1 MGQNDPQIYCT
12 WEWNALI
19 SSKRPTIWYKT
30 SADVSLYSSCCQ
42 NGHEVDKLFFIIF
55 LTTFINFKICS
66 KNIFFQWFL
75 LSNKMMKDIWHTGT
89 ILRAYGVI
97 SSDFVPFLL
106 HIWKVNKIEN
116 GDIFHFFCQ
125 EMVLMAKHRE
135 AEKSLW
141 LFATILT
148 NFLIL
153 TSKKTYSLQKYKEK

>member
-1 MGQNDPQIYCT
+1 
-12 WEWNALI
+12 
-19 SSKRPTIWYKT
+19 
-30 SADVSLYSSCCQ
+30 
-42 NGHEVDKLFFIIF
+42 
-55 LTTFINFKICS
+55 
-66 KNIFFQWFL
+66 
-75 LSNKMMKDIWHTGT
+75 MMKDIWHTGT

-135 AEKSLW
+135 AEKSFW

-148 NFLIL
+148 KFLIL
-153 TSKKTYSLQKYKEK
+153 TSKKTYSLQKYKGK

>member
-1 MGQNDPQIYCT
+1 MDQNDPQIYFT

-55 LTTFINFKICS
+55 LLLLSILRFVQKSF
-66 KNIFFQWFL
+66 FFQWFL

-89 ILRAYGVI
+89 ISRAYGVI

-135 AEKSLW
+135 AEKSFW

-148 NFLIL
+148 KILIL
-153 TSKKTYSLQKYKEK
+153 TSKRTYSLQIYMGK

>member
-1 MGQNDPQIYCT
+1 MDQNDPQIYCT

-116 GDIFHFFCQ
+116 GDIFHFFLPRNDPNGQ
-125 EMVLMAKHRE
+125 TLRGWK
-135 AEKSLW
+135 K
-141 LFATILT
+141 
-148 NFLIL
+148 FLIICYYFDQV
-153 TSKKTYSLQKYKEK
+153 SHSDFKKDIFSAKI